1 MISHYGA
8 GLPLNRYGSGAYAV
22 NQQFSLYDAAS
33 DDQKFKL
40 VTVNNKQRIAM
51 NGNTSLGLN
60 VYRSGDNPCTL
71 YTLLNNDNDSQ
82 VSIEACSEGVSDCYY
97 IYLTAHGKSVYTL
110 TAPTNLTSTSARVTW
125 KPYTGSPE
133 QIWKIKTS
141 HTANMYSGHGRYLP
155 SRQDSTVTPFI
166 WPCYKKTGARGYNP
180 STPHY
185 GIDRDSYYQCSDQR
199 NAPGDPIYPI
209 CAETVV
215 KVYEKH
221 ADFGNSVWINSSNPN
236 TTAITTGAYIRH
248 LYMHFNS
255 KPLVSVGDPVTTRN
269 VPLLFMTCRNRV
281 YSPELKRQA
290 VEDYLSG
297 KGSQAE
303 LSKKYG
309 LRDRRQLRNWLKVY
323 NAHGDFNSRKNSG
336 GGSYM
341 KQGRDTT
348 QEERIQIVKDC
359 LASGKDYGEM
369 ALKLQGKL
377 PAGTHMDLS
386 LIHI

>member
-1 MISHYGA
+1 
-8 GLPLNRYGSGAYAV
+8 
-22 NQQFSLYDAAS
+22 
-33 DDQKFKL
+33 
-40 VTVNNKQRIAM
+40 M

-185 GIDRDSYYQCSDQR
+185 GIDRDSYS
-199 NAPGDPIYPI
+199 NAPIREMLLAIQFIRSAPEQLSRSMRNTPTLG
-209 CAETVV
+209 TV
-215 KVYEKH
+215 
-221 ADFGNSVWINSSNPN
+221 
-236 TTAITTGAYIRH
+236 
-248 LYMHFNS
+248 
-255 KPLVSVGDPVTTRN
+255 
-269 VPLLFMTCRNRV
+269 
-281 YSPELKRQA
+281 
-290 VEDYLSG
+290 SG
-297 KGSQAE
+297 
-303 LSKKYG
+303 
-309 LRDRRQLRNWLKVY
+309 
-323 NAHGDFNSRKNSG
+323 
-336 GGSYM
+336 
-341 KQGRDTT
+341 
-348 QEERIQIVKDC
+348 
-359 LASGKDYGEM
+359 
-369 ALKLQGKL
+369 
-377 PAGTHMDLS
+377 
-386 LIHI
+386 